1 MSNIFKKK
9 KSWQLL
15 LVIAMPILAILACG
29 SEGSPTKVGEVP
41 SSTPYVEIQE
51 EQTSEIIGPE
61 TPETLSTSTPIP
73 EPTETNTPEPS
84 STPIQGL
91 VKIGTHL
98 VGKDIQPG
106 IYWGQTGD
114 KIFDSCYWTRMSDLT
129 GDFGSLIAN
138 DNAIGQ
144 YYVEIK
150 DTDFAFETACE
161 MILLEYAPSIEF
173 GNELPPG
180 TYLMSRDIKPGM
192 YQGQA
197 GDDILDSCYWA
208 RMSDLAGDF
217 GSLIANDNA
226 TGSFYIQVLESDFAL
241 KTNCPLVW
249 ISE

>member
-1 MSNIFKKK
+1 MFNIFKKK

-15 LVIAMPILAILACG
+15 LGIAMLLLAILACG
-29 SEGSPTKVGEVP
+29 SEVSPTKVGELP
-41 SSTPYVEIQE
+41 GSTPEVEIQE
-51 EQTSEIIGPE
+51 EQTSEIIENE
-61 TPETLSTSTPIP
+61 TPETLFTSTPIP
-73 EPTETNTPEPS
+73 DPTETNTLEPS
-84 STPIQGL
+84 PAPTQGL

-106 IYWGQTGD
+106 IYWGQTGVG
-114 KIFDSCYWTRMSDLT
+114 ILDSCYWARVSDLT
-129 GDFGSLIAN
+129 GGIGSLIAN
-138 DNAIGQ
+138 ENAIGQ

-161 MILLEYAPSIEF
+161 LTLLEYAPLIEF

-180 TYLMSRDIKPGM
+180 TYLIGRDIKPGM

-208 RMSDLAGDF
+208 RMSDVSEDMN
-217 GSLIANDNA
+217 SLIANDNA
-226 TGSFYIQVLESDFAL
+226 SGSFYIQILVSDFAL
-241 KTNCPLVW
+241 KTNCPIVW

>member
-1 MSNIFKKK
+1 M
-9 KSWQLL
+9 
-15 LVIAMPILAILACG
+15 
-29 SEGSPTKVGEVP
+29 
-41 SSTPYVEIQE
+41 
-51 EQTSEIIGPE
+51 
-61 TPETLSTSTPIP
+61 
-73 EPTETNTPEPS
+73 
-84 STPIQGL
+84 
-91 VKIGTHL
+91 VK
-98 VGKDIQPG
+98 KDIQPG
-106 IYWGQTGD
+106 IYWGQTGAG
-114 KIFDSCYWTRMSDLT
+114 ILDSCYWARVNDLT
-129 GDFGSLIAN
+129 GGIGSLIAN

-161 MILLEYAPSIEF
+161 LTLLEYAPLIEF

-180 TYLMSRDIKPGM
+180 TYLIGRDIKPGM

-208 RMSDLAGDF
+208 RLSGVSEEMNT
-217 GSLIANDNA
+217 LIANDNA